1 MIFALAL
8 LGVGALFSWLAM
20 LGWRYRHEESISLLE
35 AGILKATGSEPL
47 PLTRF
52 DRWLQRF
59 QLVMM
64 SVFGPLLLL
73 IGSYGLLS
81 EVGML

>member
-20 LGWRYRHEESISLLE
+20 LGWRCRHEESISLLE